1 MNKIVIRAHA
11 AIRSLALGLLA
22 FVASL
27 GSAAPALAQEFVKV
41 DIPVQERLPH
51 APFVA
56 VAYGFI
62 WVAVLAYVVIIA
74 RGLAGTRGDIEDLR
88 RKVAELDKR

>member
-1 MNKIVIRAHA
+1 MNKFLVHARAHA
-11 AIRSLALGLLA
+11 RILVHVALALAASLA
-22 FVASL
+22 
-27 GSAAPALAQEFVKV
+27 SAAPALAQEFVKV

-51 APFVA
+51 APYVA

-62 WVAVLAYVVIIA
+62 WVAVLTYVVIVA
-74 RGLAGTRGDIEDLR
+74 RGLARTRGDIEDLR